1 MNKKFQQNFS
11 VVNLGMETLPYIVED
26 TKTRYQWVPFGVYGH
41 DDFFQAVT
49 MAHNT
54 STTTAAAV
62 EGIADLIYGKGL
74 YSKNAEFDKILQKIL
89 PQEEIK
95 RVAFDLKL
103 YGNASF
109 QIYWDDAHE
118 KIIKFYHV
126 PVQYLRAEKIGLN
139 PKIENYFYCT
149 DWNDQRAVRNK
160 KSIPAFGT
168 SLEKCEILYIKNYT
182 PSLYYYSLP
191 DWVSALQFSF
201 VEAELSNL
209 HLNNIENG
217 FLPAV
222 MINMNN
228 GIPAPEER
236 ETIEDLLKN
245 KFTGTKNAGR
255 FMLSF
260 NDDPSTKPTI
270 DVIQIDNLHE
280 KYEYVANYAQEKIL
294 VAHRVT
300 SPLLFGIRSDY
311 SNGFGSQSEEM
322 MTAFS
327 IMQTMT
333 VAPFQNILINALDA
347 ALKECDWDDT
357 QLYFDQLTPLAIL
370 SQQAQGAG
378 TTIDQVSETTNDEL
392 LNPATTD
399 ESGDETTTD
408 INKPTFVPTN
418 SVKST
423 GPGEGT
429 TIVNA
434 SSVFFERDYEIF
446 GKNK

>member
-1 MNKKFQQNFS
+1 MDNKKFQSNFS
-11 VVNLGMETLPYIVED
+11 VVNLGSETLPYIVED
-26 TKTRYQWVPFGVYGH
+26 TKTRYQWVPFGVFGH
-41 DDFFQAVT
+41 DDFFQSVT

-54 STTTAAAV
+54 STTTAAAI

-74 YSKNAEFDKILQKIL
+74 YSKNADFDKVLQKLI

-109 QIYWDDAHE
+109 QVYWDDNHE

-126 PVQYLRAEKIGLN
+126 PVQYLRAEKITTN
-139 PKIENYFYCT
+139 PRIENYFYCT

-168 SLEKCEILYIKNYT
+168 SMEKCEILYIKNYS

-191 DWVSALQFSF
+191 DWVSALQFAF

-228 GIPAPEER
+228 GVPAPEER

-270 DVIQIDNLHE
+270 DVINIENLHE

-300 SPLLFGIRSDY
+300 SPLLFGIQTANKGFS
-311 SNGFGSQSEEM
+311 SNSEEM

-333 VAPFQNILINALDA
+333 VAPFQNILINAIDA
-347 ALKECDWDDT
+347 ALVESDYDDA

-370 SQQAQGAG
+370 SQQAQDSG
-378 TTIDQVSETTNDEL
+378 TTIEDVSNTTNEEL
-392 LNPATTD
+392 LNPSTTD
-399 ESGDETTTD
+399 ESEDASTVD
-408 INKPTFVPTN
+408 INKPTPTPQN
-418 SVKST
+418 EAGV

-429 TIVNA
+429 KIVNT
-434 SSVFFERDYEIF
+434 SSSFFQKEYEIF
-446 GKNK
+446 KQK